1 MKIIAALELAVAVAM
16 LAGSERKGV
25 ELWTSLQL
33 KTVETRLSG
42 RLDTQKFAAQGLGT
56 FGNHAFMIA
65 HREGNGQAE
74 LHQTQ
79 TDVFLVQIGEA
90 TLVLGGTVAE
100 PKIVAPHEVRGS

>member
-1 MKIIAALELAVAVAM
+1 MKIIALLELAAVIAL

-33 KTVETRLSG
+33 KAVETQLAG

-56 FGNHAFMIA
+56 FRNHAFMIA

-79 TDVFLVQIGEA
+79 SDVFLVQSGQA
-90 TLVLGGTVAE
+90 TLVFGGTVVE
-100 PKIVAPHEVRGS
+100 PKIVAPHEIRG